1 MGRRY
6 VVVVELQLELLV
18 GAGDLELEVE
28 LGRALQLLVVLE
40 NGFVWVGEVDGD
52 GLPLGA

>member
-6 VVVVELQLELLV
+6 VVVVQLQLQLLV

-52 GLPLGA
+52 GLPFGA